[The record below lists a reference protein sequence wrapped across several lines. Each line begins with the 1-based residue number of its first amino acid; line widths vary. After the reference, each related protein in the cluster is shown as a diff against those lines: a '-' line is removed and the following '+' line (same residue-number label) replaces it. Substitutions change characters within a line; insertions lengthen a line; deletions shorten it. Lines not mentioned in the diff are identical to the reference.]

1 MKKFLLLILAGA
13 LVFATFGCK
22 QATDSEPDP
31 VPDTWTEI
39 TDITGYEG
47 TYKGAITVENS
58 GVPLKMT
65 TVVEYPVTEGDD
77 TDCVRMD
84 DITDYTAMVEVQ
96 AKEAGL
102 TSDEVWAEITK
113 DWGSDYGKLS
123 DSKPYTATQ
132 SEVYTKVAFNAQFS
146 EKGEYNTSS
155 MFINQSKTK
164 VKVVM
169 EEILDTW
176 VKSEAESQ
184 NKTEAEIWGEYK
196 NKQSVSDAFSYSEN
210 PYKKIITMILVK
222 Q

>member
-1 MKKFLLLILAGA
+1 MKKFLFLILAGA
-13 LVFATFGCK
+13 LVFAAFGCK
-22 QATDSEPDP
+22 QATDSE
-31 VPDTWTEI
+31 PDTWTEI

-84 DITDYTAMVEVQ
+84 DITDYTAMVEAQ
-96 AKEAGL
+96 AKETGT
-102 TSDEVWAEITK
+102 TSDEMWGVMTTG
-113 DWGSDYGKLS
+113 WGSDYGELS

-132 SEVYTKVAFNAQFS
+132 SEVYTKAAFNEQFS
-146 EKGEYNTSS
+146 EKGKYNTSS

-169 EEILDTW
+169 EEILDSW
-176 VKSEAESQ
+176 C
-184 NKTEAEIWGEYK
+184 
-196 NKQSVSDAFSYSEN
+196 
-210 PYKKIITMILVK
+210 KI
-222 Q
+222 